1 MKAPSLPPTLHIQRR
16 QLKLL
21 FPISSPHST
30 NERLRAG
37 ARSTF
42 FLQWPFPFIVS
53 DTNCIRVYI
62 LVFCV
67 TLYRGFG
74 CSRGRPAGKSVSQ
87 SGVGR
92 AGQSTAG
99 RAEGRPGQSAGWLTL
114 SPCSS
119 FEPCQR
125 VRFLSASECLTTSQR
140 YATFQAGKIT
150 NLELIKKPYSSD
162 VARFGL
168 NFGIFW
174 CVVFVVRKSY
184 SHFSIICSNN
194 NREL

>member
-1 MKAPSLPPTLHIQRR
+1 MNGPINLFVLSCPCLPATLHIQRR

-87 SGVGR
+87 AWAAPGSR
-92 AGQSTAG
+92 QPAGQKAG
-99 RAEGRPGQSAGWLTL
+99 RDRVQADWLYR
-114 SPCSS
+114 
-119 FEPCQR
+119 R
-125 VRFLSASECLTTSQR
+125 VRASNLAKGFVSSLHR
-140 YATFQAGKIT
+140 NVWLQAKDM
-150 NLELIKKPYSSD
+150 LPSRQEK
-162 VARFGL
+162 
-168 NFGIFW
+168 
-174 CVVFVVRKSY
+174 
-184 SHFSIICSNN
+184 
-194 NREL
+194 

>member
-1 MKAPSLPPTLHIQRR
+1 MKAPSLPATLHIQRR

-74 CSRGRPAGKSVSQ
+74 RQVSQ

-92 AGQSTAG
+92 PVGS

-150 NLELIKKPYSSD
+150 NLDLIKKALP
-162 VARFGL
+162 
-168 NFGIFW
+168 
-174 CVVFVVRKSY
+174 
-184 SHFSIICSNN
+184 
-194 NREL
+194 